1 MKKIVR
7 QSGPHSSE
15 GAIVGLEA
23 PGESSK
29 SCDNGYMV
37 RKRCNDLKKTF
48 FRNFRTIEGEC
59 NNEETPSLGSARS
72 TLSRLLPAEHLKFN
86 KSTYFKIPK
95 GTFIQGYLLLTVIG
109 EGYYM
114 SFTERIIILIT
125 ILLFQ
130 LHMISTVVAYVKK
143 NRKPFL
149 ILEL

>member
-23 PGESSK
+23 LGESSK

-59 NNEETPSLGSARS
+59 NNEENPSLGSARS

-86 KSTYFKIPK
+86 KSTYFKIPIPK
-95 GTFIQGYLLLTVIG
+95 GTFIQGCLLLT
-109 EGYYM
+109 
-114 SFTERIIILIT
+114 IICLLLNIL
-125 ILLFQ
+125 
-130 LHMISTVVAYVKK
+130 
-143 NRKPFL
+143 
-149 ILEL
+149 

>member
-23 PGESSK
+23 LGESSK
-29 SCDNGYMV
+29 SCNNGYMV

-59 NNEETPSLGSARS
+59 NNEENPSLGSARS

-95 GTFIQGYLLLTVIG
+95 GTFIQGYVLLTIIEEGYCLLLNV
-109 EGYYM
+109 
-114 SFTERIIILIT
+114 L
-125 ILLFQ
+125 
-130 LHMISTVVAYVKK
+130 
-143 NRKPFL
+143 
-149 ILEL
+149 

>member
-23 PGESSK
+23 LGESSK
-29 SCDNGYMV
+29 SCNNGYMV

-59 NNEETPSLGSARS
+59 NNEENPSLGSARS

-86 KSTYFKIPK
+86 KSTYFKIPIPK
-95 GTFIQGYLLLTVIG
+95 GTFIQGCLLLT
-109 EGYYM
+109 
-114 SFTERIIILIT
+114 IIICLLLN
-125 ILLFQ
+125 IL
-130 LHMISTVVAYVKK
+130 
-143 NRKPFL
+143 
-149 ILEL
+149 

>member
-23 PGESSK
+23 LGESSK
-29 SCDNGYMV
+29 SCNNGYMV

-59 NNEETPSLGSARS
+59 NNEENPSLGSARS

-86 KSTYFKIPK
+86 KSTYFKTFETPK
-95 GTFIQGYLLLTVIG
+95 GTFIQGYLLLTIIE
-109 EGYYM
+109 EGYYV
-114 SFTERIIILIT
+114 F
-125 ILLFQ
+125 
-130 LHMISTVVAYVKK
+130 Y
-143 NRKPFL
+143 
-149 ILEL
+149 